1 MIRFRFIGIALL
13 SMIISYSL
21 TACSSDDDEIGNV
34 ANIYGTWELTHSK
47 GWDSLEDGSD
57 KETWDEDIEGFD
69 SYRYVFDEDGD
80 CEFYTYGGPYYGWR
94 QSTTYDYSIEGN
106 KLYMEKSGG
115 TFVYTIKKLTD
126 TTMILVDNEPY
137 EESDGKHLYHEVMTF
152 VKVDWE

>member
-13 SMIISYSL
+13 SMIISYSF

-34 ANIYGTWELTHSK
+34 ANIYGTWEFTHSK

-57 KETWDEDIEGFD
+57 KETWDEDED
-69 SYRYVFDEDGD
+69 ENYRSRYVFDEDGD
-80 CEFYTYGGPYYGWR
+80 CQEYNNSPITGWR
-94 QSTTYDYSIEGN
+94 KNILYDYSIEGN
-106 KLYMEKSGG
+106 KLYMEESGG

-137 EESDGKHLYHEVMTF
+137 EESDGKHLYYEEMTF